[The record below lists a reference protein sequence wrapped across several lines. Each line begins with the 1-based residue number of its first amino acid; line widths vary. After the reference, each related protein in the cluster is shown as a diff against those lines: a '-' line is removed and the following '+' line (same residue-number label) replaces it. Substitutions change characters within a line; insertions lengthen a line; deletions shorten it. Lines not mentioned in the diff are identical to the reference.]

1 MLLLHVVFQGV
12 VSVLLSPP
20 GCTPFSHQCHHA
32 NTITSSLW
40 IQSSSEIKTF
50 WWNICCRL

>member
-40 IQSSSEIKTF
+40 IQSSSEGKTF